1 MNSVKRVQL
10 LQSCFKPLIPVL
22 SITVL
27 ALLPLYV
34 DNPYLIDIFISI
46 FLYAYLGIAWNI
58 VGGYCG
64 QISLGHAAYFGLGAY
79 VSSTLFTKF
88 GVSPW
93 IGMVIAAVLVGLIA
107 VLLGYPSLRMRGP
120 YFVFFTIAFAEFIRI
135 AFSNWRWVGASMGII
150 IPFKGSWFSFTFI
163 DKINYYYIALALM
176 IIGLLVSYLIVR
188 SRTGRYFLAIREDE
202 TMAEALGINTAAYK
216 TIAFMISASL
226 MAAGGTFYAQYT
238 LYIDPDSTMSLS
250 ISLLALLIPV
260 VGGAGTLTGPVLG
273 ATVLI
278 PLWEYS
284 RAVLGGRLTGISL
297 MTIGLIT
304 MIVVISLPQGFIGLL
319 RLFREGGIIRWLSRV
334 FKRIVRVKW

>member
-1 MNSVKRVQL
+1 MNSIKQRWHFRSNL
-10 LQSCFKPLIPVL
+10 TPLIL
-22 SITVL
+22 GLIFIIL
-27 ALLPLYV
+27 NLLPLYV
-34 DNPYLIDIFISI
+34 DIPYFIDIFISI

-79 VSSTLFTKF
+79 ISTTMFTKF

-93 IGMVIAAVLVGLIA
+93 IGMIVAALFVGLIA
-107 VLLGYPSLRMRGP
+107 ALLGYPSLRMRGP

-150 IPFKGSWFSFTFI
+150 IPFKGTWSSFTFM
-163 DKINYYYIALALM
+163 DKTNYYYIAFALM
-176 IIGLLVSYLIVR
+176 IIGLLISYLIAR
-188 SRTGRYFLAIREDE
+188 SRTGKYFLAIREDE

-216 TIAFMISASL
+216 TIAFVISASL
-226 MAAGGTFYAQYT
+226 MAVGGTFYAQYT

-250 ISLLALLIPV
+250 ISLMALLIPV
-260 VGGAGTLTGPVLG
+260 VGGAGTVIGPVLG
-273 ATVLI
+273 AAALI

-304 MIVVISLPQGFIGLL
+304 MIVVISLPQGAIGLL
-319 RLFREGGIIRWLSRV
+319 QLFREGGVIRWLSQV
-334 FKRIVRVKW
+334 SKRIVTSK

>member
-1 MNSVKRVQL
+1 MNSIKQGWL
-10 LQSCFKPLIPVL
+10 LQGSLKPLILVL
-22 SITVL
+22 SFTIL

-34 DNPYLIDIFISI
+34 DNPYLTDILISI

-79 VSSTLFTKF
+79 ISTTMFTKF

-93 IGMVIAAVLVGLIA
+93 IGMIIAALLVGLIA

-150 IPFKGSWFSFTFI
+150 IPFKGSWSSFTFI
-163 DKINYYYIALALM
+163 DKANYYYIALALM
-176 IIGLLVSYLIVR
+176 IIGLLVSYLVTR
-188 SRTGRYFLAIREDE
+188 SRTGKYFLAIREDE

-216 TIAFMISASL
+216 TVAFMISASL

-250 ISLLALLIPV
+250 ISLMALLIPV

-273 ATVLI
+273 AAILV

-284 RAVLGGRLTGISL
+284 RAVLGGRLAGVSL

-304 MIVVISLPQGFIGLL
+304 MIAVISFPQGFTGLL
-319 RLFREGGIIRWLSRV
+319 RLLCEGGVIRWLSRAS
-334 FKRIVRVKW
+334 KRIVRDK